1 MLDKVPYDVYVTDPR
16 PFSFDMPSNSV
27 DKDGL
32 SAMDR
37 ISEGQQVVVIFK
49 SNLRKDSPWVQ
60 LIRDKICVKRLNMY
74 KKNKKFKIRC
84 EVHESPNPHKRLR
97 QNVHLVIERV
107 L

>member
-16 PFSFDMPSNSV
+16 TFSFDMPSNSV

-32 SAMDR
+32 SAMDK

-49 SNLRKDSPWVQ
+49 SNLRKDSAWVQ
-60 LIRDKICVKRLNMY
+60 LIRDKIGIKRLNMY

-107 L
+107 R

>member
-32 SAMDR
+32 SAMDK

-49 SNLRKDSPWVQ
+49 SNLRKDSAWVK
-60 LIRDKICVKRLNMY
+60 LIRDKIGIKRLNMY
-74 KKNKKFKIRC
+74 KKDKKFKIRC

-97 QNVHLVIERV
+97 LNVHLVSERV
-107 L
+107 S

>member
-1 MLDKVPYDVYVTDPR
+1 MLDKVPYDVYVTDTR

-27 DKDGL
+27 NKDGL
-32 SAMDR
+32 SAMDK

-49 SNLRKDSPWVQ
+49 SNLRKDSLWVQ
-60 LIRDKICVKRLNMY
+60 LIRDKIGIKRLNMY

-107 L
+107 R